1 MRCDGT
7 PYHRPPAHPPLE
19 WQVTMAEEDTRGEG
33 KAGNSWGQRQ
43 RERGRRAKAS
53 VTGKEKRETVPS
65 QGRPHR
71 GDMAKRG

>member
-33 KAGNSWGQRQ
+33 KAGNSWGERQ
-43 RERGRRAKAS
+43 RERGRPE
-53 VTGKEKRETVPS
+53 G
-65 QGRPHR
+65 
-71 GDMAKRG
+71 